1 MSKTLSYTTAG
12 GVVINARGEIL
23 ALSRTV
29 MRDGGPVHELRL
41 PKGHIDPG
49 ETAEQAALREVGE
62 ESGYWDVEIVA
73 DLSLAHSSFSRDG
86 IQYERD
92 ERYFLM
98 RLTDDKRQNTLPV
111 NEEEAL
117 FEPKWLLPDVAASR
131 ISFPTERDFAAR
143 AVPMVRALRGVS
155 GEPDARQEP

>member
-49 ETAEQAALREVGE
+49 ETAEQA
-62 ESGYWDVEIVA
+62 
-73 DLSLAHSSFSRDG
+73 
-86 IQYERD
+86 
-92 ERYFLM
+92 
-98 RLTDDKRQNTLPV
+98 
-111 NEEEAL
+111 
-117 FEPKWLLPDVAASR
+117 
-131 ISFPTERDFAAR
+131 
-143 AVPMVRALRGVS
+143 
-155 GEPDARQEP
+155 

>member
-73 DLSLAHSSFSRDG
+73 DLGLAHSSFFRDG
-86 IQYERD
+86 TQYERD

-98 RLTDDKRQNTLPV
+98 RLTDGKRRNTMPV

-117 FEPKWLLPDVAASR
+117 FEPNWLLPEVAAGK

-143 AVPMVRALRGVS
+143 AFLMVGARRFAS
-155 GEPDARQEP
+155 GEPELRREP